1 MELALVLRELWARKR
16 LLLAGVLVAAF
27 AAWYSLYH
35 VDSLLPPKFEARAL
49 QYSAASA
56 TVFVDWP
63 ISLAGDSF
71 QQVDPLVGRTMIYA
85 NLMAS
90 PGMVDLIGEYAHI
103 PGDQIW
109 AAGPVDP
116 NVQQAQAEPT
126 AQKRN
131 VQIAGE
137 ALPYKLNFYVDP
149 LLPLIDF
156 YTQAPSSAQAITLA
170 NAAVRA
176 LDTFVKRLQVGHHIL
191 PSGRIV
197 IRQVGEPA
205 AVVVDGGIKKK
216 LGAAVFVAAFVA
228 WCALVLISLRLSAYW
243 RAAGVVTRRIQSSSD
258 VRGIAPQSELD
269 NWLSPDERTTSP
281 NREPVRS

>member
-1 MELALVLRELWARKR
+1 MLRELWARKR
-16 LLLAGVLVAAF
+16 LLLVGLLVAAA

-56 TVFVDWP
+56 TALVDWTT
-63 ISLAGDSF
+63 SLAGDSC
-71 QQVDPLVGRTMIYA
+71 QQVDPLVARTMIYA

-90 PGMVDLIGEYAHI
+90 PGMVDLIGEYARI

-116 NVQQAQAEPT
+116 NVDQIQAEPT

-131 VQIAGE
+131 MQIAGE
-137 ALPYKLNFYVDP
+137 AKPYKLNFYVDP
-149 LLPLIDF
+149 TLPLIDF
-156 YTQAPSSAQAITLA
+156 YTQAPSSGQAIALA

-176 LDTFVKRLQVGHHIL
+176 LATYVKRLQVGQQIL

-205 AVVVDGGIKKK
+205 AVVVDGGIRKK
-216 LGAAVFVAAFVA
+216 LGVAVFVAAFVA
-228 WCALVLISLRLSAYW
+228 WCVLVLIGLRLSAYW
-243 RAAGVVTRRIQSSSD
+243 RAAGVVTRRIQSSGDIRDLAPSD
-258 VRGIAPQSELD
+258 LEDWTSSDPS
-269 NWLSPDERTTSP
+269 TTSP
-281 NREPVRS
+281 SREPVRS